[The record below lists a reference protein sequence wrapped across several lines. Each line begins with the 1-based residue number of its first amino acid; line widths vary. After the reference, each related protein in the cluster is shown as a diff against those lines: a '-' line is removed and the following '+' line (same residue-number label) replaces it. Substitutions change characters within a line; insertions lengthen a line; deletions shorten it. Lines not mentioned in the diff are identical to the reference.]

1 MQNGIIIDT
10 DLLQFSGNIFIFHA
24 FDIGDDVN
32 LEAIEQMRSI
42 MPVPLKMPK
51 YFKNYHMPLVVD
63 LINKDN
69 SSYSLG
75 CKIHNFGAL
84 SLAYKVP
91 FVSSLKDLRK
101 TFADIAEKYNERAYF
116 DAKEI
121 FKKIERAVSKAHFF
135 QTRSAYS
142 MIQVNPQNSVT
153 VTDLQ
158 KQCGDLIASI
168 LRFETEI
175 LSEHQIAEILGSAIG
190 YFRGDLIIVDTD
202 ASFVYDRDFEEVVD
216 LFEFANLQS
225 LELRYFDRVLEEKL
239 NAIYE
244 GRVKSSPLR
253 AYLPIIGT
261 LIDDPIE
268 KLGKLKVDISVIT
281 ERLESSIK
289 LAGEPYFS
297 EVYNLLKDNLDIKS
311 WRDGIDRK
319 LRIIESVQAGYQ
331 RKVETNREDLI
342 SLLIMILI
350 FIELLIG
357 ILNYYAK

>member
-1 MQNGIIIDT
+1 MHQSVTVET
-10 DLLQFSGNIFIFHA
+10 DSLQFSGNIFIFHA

-42 MPVPLKMPK
+42 TTVALKMPK

-63 LINKDN
+63 LNTTES

-91 FVSSLKDLRK
+91 FISTLKDLRK
-101 TFADIAEKYNERAYF
+101 TFADIAEKYSERAYF

-121 FKKIERAVSKAHFF
+121 YKKIEKAVSKAHFF

-142 MIQVNPQNSVT
+142 MIQVNPQSTISVA
-153 VTDLQ
+153 DLQ
-158 KQCGDLIASI
+158 KKCGDLIASI
-168 LRFETEI
+168 LRFETQT

-202 ASFVYDRDFEEVVD
+202 ASFVYDQDFEEVVD

-268 KLGKLKVDISVIT
+268 KMGKLKVDISVIT

-297 EVYNLLKDNLDIKS
+297 ELYNLLKDNLDIKS

-319 LRIIESVQAGYQ
+319 LRIIESVQASYQ
-331 RKVETNREDLI
+331 RKVETSREDLI

-350 FIELLIG
+350 FIELLVG
-357 ILNYYAK
+357 VLNYAK